1 MLRFHRL
8 WVAAALVLL
17 CGTSHAADIVI
28 RKNDGSSYR
37 IPIAANAR
45 LKILPGQGGAEIQP
59 ATSSGTAGDGW
70 CPSAP
75 PTFSVAFTVTPSFAS
90 AYQVV
95 TVNWVAQN
103 ATSCSSTGST
113 YPSGVTSLTGWTAS
127 LPTAGANRQVT
138 LNKAGTYNFKITCTG
153 PGGSISANRAV
164 SAQ

>member
-1 MLRFHRL
+1 MNTLRTFL
-8 WVAAALVLL
+8 ALVLITAL
-17 CGTSHAADIVI
+17 QAAAAADIVI
-28 RKNDGSSYR
+28 RKSDGTSYR
-37 IPIAANAR
+37 IPIKAGTVVKMA
-45 LKILPGQGGAEIQP
+45 PGMRSAEVQP
-59 ATSSGTAGDGW
+59 AAAAGVAGDGW

-103 ATSCSSTGST
+103 ATSCTNSGST
-113 YPSGVTSLTGWTAS
+113 YPSGVTSLSGWTAS

-138 LNKAGTYNFKITCTG
+138 LNKAGTYTFRLTCTG
-153 PGGSISANRAV
+153 PGGSITSSRVV